1 MKRILSIALA
11 LFIAATTTVI
21 SQSQIDKAKDLIKQK
36 KYDEAIAVSQS
47 YLQSNARDENG
58 WLILAKAYQQSGS
71 LDSAEM
77 TVKKAIQLDDE
88 LMEGYTVLGQVQLA
102 KKNALE
108 SYTTAKAGLKMTK
121 RKQPKYPP
129 LLVVLGQSLIVLDS
143 ADAALV
149 SAAEAKELD
158 PQQAAAYEVI
168 GDAYL
173 RQKVAPM
180 AISSYEKS
188 LEIDS
193 LQQGVLYKIANTY
206 KNERQYTEAARIY
219 YRILAL
225 DPTNDA
231 ARLELA
237 GLLYRAK
244 QWAKCAAVLKDYFVN
259 HKNPPKDLYSIYLEA
274 LYKSKQYKESFEVA
288 KAYLK
293 LEPNSVLAYRSI
305 AYGNLIDKQF
315 AQSVEAYKKIA
326 SLDTMEFDD
335 YRWLGTAYK
344 QLKKDS
350 LAAATWKE
358 ALKDTAQSVALRSYL
373 YGEVGSYY
381 MSSRQYEQASEYFL
395 KRYHVDT
402 TAVASMINYA
412 KCIMEMKEFDKAVS
426 ALQEAIT
433 RYPKYPGAHISLG
446 FCYAQMK
453 DYDLS
458 RKEFETAVKLIDTTD
473 SKYSKYDL
481 ADSYRMIALSIM
493 VEKKSTSEES
503 KKKWEDAIIYLKKS
517 LKYNE
522 GVGQTHLWLG
532 QCFQNLNKLDDA
544 IKEYKRTIQLDPKN
558 DEAKKYLA
566 DLLKLKGD

>member
-1 MKRILSIALA
+1 
-11 LFIAATTTVI
+11 V
-21 SQSQIDKAKDLIKQK
+21 
-36 KYDEAIAVSQS
+36 
-47 YLQSNARDENG
+47 
-58 WLILAKAYQQSGS
+58 
-71 LDSAEM
+71 
-77 TVKKAIQLDDE
+77 
-88 LMEGYTVLGQVQLA
+88 
-102 KKNALE
+102 
-108 SYTTAKAGLKMTK
+108 
-121 RKQPKYPP
+121 
-129 LLVVLGQSLIVLDS
+129 
-143 ADAALV
+143 
-149 SAAEAKELD
+149 
-158 PQQAAAYEVI
+158 
-168 GDAYL
+168 
-173 RQKVAPM
+173 
-180 AISSYEKS
+180 
-188 LEIDS
+188 
-193 LQQGVLYKIANTY
+193 
-206 KNERQYTEAARIY
+206 
-219 YRILAL
+219 
-225 DPTNDA
+225 
-231 ARLELA
+231 
-237 GLLYRAK
+237 
-244 QWAKCAAVLKDYFVN
+244 
-259 HKNPPKDLYSIYLEA
+259 
-274 LYKSKQYKESFEVA
+274 
-288 KAYLK
+288 YLK

-305 AYGNLIDKQF
+305 AYGNLIEKQF

-473 SKYSKYDL
+473 SKFSKYDL

-493 VEKKSTSEES
+493 VEKKTTPEES
-503 KKKWEDAIIYLKKS
+503 KKKWEDAVIYLKKS

-522 GVGQTHLWLG
+522 GVAQTHLWLG